1 MVNKTE
7 RKFHHWRV
15 GGAKMPLD
23 RMKLSLEYRRFRR
36 LCSRTPVGRFANVD
50 AGNPFAENLD
60 FALK

>member
-7 RKFHHWRV
+7 RKFHHWGV
-15 GGAKMPLD
+15 GGAKMPLE
-23 RMKLSLEYRRFRR
+23 RMKLSLEWRR